1 MFMKNSS
8 TENSLE
14 TYRRLWTYVIQY
26 KFIGFIA
33 IIAMAMTALVEMMM
47 VALIEP
53 LMDEA
58 LVAKNLE
65 TTRWLPIAFIAIFF
79 ARGISG
85 FATEASLGWIGRGVI
100 SSLRKQLFQ
109 KFLKLPAQ
117 FFESN
122 SSGSVLSRMTYN
134 VEMISESVTN
144 VVTIAIRDV
153 LTVIAAIGLMIYQS
167 PRLFLSVAVI
177 FPVITL
183 LIHFL
188 GKMFRRYS
196 ERIQDS
202 IGEVT
207 QVTQEVLAGQ
217 RVIKIF
223 DGQQYETERM
233 NDVDN
238 RNRQQ
243 NIKLIRSRSLGV
255 AVTQVV
261 FGIGL
266 AGVIYFAGIESL
278 NGDLSPGSFMSFFG
292 AMMLMLQPI
301 RRITN
306 VNAILQRGIA
316 ASNSLFS
323 VMDQPIEKDEGTLE
337 KTSSEGSLE
346 YRKVCFSY
354 QSKDKR
360 NTISDIS
367 FSAKKGESI
376 AIVGHSGSGKSTMIN
391 LLPRFYDYQSGEIL
405 IDGISI
411 KEYTIKNLR
420 EKISIVNQDIMLFN
434 DTILNNLTYGKLK
447 NKPQAEVDLAI
458 KLARIDQFSDEF
470 PEGLHTYVGDR
481 GAMLSGGQKQR
492 IAIGRAILKNAPLLI
507 LDEAT
512 SSLDT
517 KSEYQIQESLKE
529 LMKNKTTLVV
539 AHRLSTIEGADQI
552 IVLDNGRIVEKGTH
566 DELIMNA
573 SHYANLHRLQF
584 NKKNK

>member
-1 MFMKNSS
+1 
-8 TENSLE
+8 
-14 TYRRLWTYVIQY
+14 
-26 KFIGFIA
+26 
-33 IIAMAMTALVEMMM
+33 
-47 VALIEP
+47 
-53 LMDEA
+53 
-58 LVAKNLE
+58 
-65 TTRWLPIAFIAIFF
+65 
-79 ARGISG
+79 
-85 FATEASLGWIGRGVI
+85 
-100 SSLRKQLFQ
+100 
-109 KFLKLPAQ
+109 
-117 FFESN
+117 
-122 SSGSVLSRMTYN
+122 
-134 VEMISESVTN
+134 
-144 VVTIAIRDV
+144 
-153 LTVIAAIGLMIYQS
+153 
-167 PRLFLSVAVI
+167 
-177 FPVITL
+177 
-183 LIHFL
+183 
-188 GKMFRRYS
+188 MFRRYN

-217 RVIKIF
+217 RIIKIF

-233 NDVDN
+233 NNVDS

-243 NIKLIRSRSLGV
+243 NMKLIRSRSLGV

-323 VMDQPIEKDEGTLE
+323 VMDQPIEKDEGTFE
-337 KTSSEGSLE
+337 KSSSEGSLE

-354 QSKDKR
+354 QSKDER

-367 FSAKKGESI
+367 FFAKKGESI
-376 AIVGHSGSGKSTMIN
+376 AIVGHSGSGKSTLIN

-411 KEYTIKNLR
+411 NEYTIKNLR

-447 NKPQAEVDLAI
+447 NKSQTEVDHAI

-470 PEGLHTYVGDR
+470 PDGLNTYVGER

-552 IVLDNGRIVEKGTH
+552 IVLDNGKIVEKGTH
-566 DELIMNA
+566 DELIINA

>member
-1 MFMKNSS
+1 M
-8 TENSLE
+8 
-14 TYRRLWTYVIQY
+14 
-26 KFIGFIA
+26 
-33 IIAMAMTALVEMMM
+33 
-47 VALIEP
+47 
-53 LMDEA
+53 
-58 LVAKNLE
+58 
-65 TTRWLPIAFIAIFF
+65 
-79 ARGISG
+79 
-85 FATEASLGWIGRGVI
+85 
-100 SSLRKQLFQ
+100 
-109 KFLKLPAQ
+109 
-117 FFESN
+117 
-122 SSGSVLSRMTYN
+122 
-134 VEMISESVTN
+134 
-144 VVTIAIRDV
+144 
-153 LTVIAAIGLMIYQS
+153 
-167 PRLFLSVAVI
+167 
-177 FPVITL
+177 
-183 LIHFL
+183 IHFL
-188 GKMFRRYS
+188 GKIFRRYS

-217 RVIKIF
+217 RIIKIF

-233 NDVDN
+233 NNVDS

-243 NIKLIRSRSLGV
+243 NMKLIRSRSLGV

-323 VMDQPIEKDEGTLE
+323 VMDQPIEKDEGTFE
-337 KTSSEGSLE
+337 KSSSEGSLE

-354 QSKDKR
+354 QSKDER

-367 FSAKKGESI
+367 FFAKKGESI
-376 AIVGHSGSGKSTMIN
+376 AIVGHSGSGKSTLIN

-411 KEYTIKNLR
+411 NEYTIKNLR

-447 NKPQAEVDLAI
+447 NKSQTEVDHAI

-470 PEGLHTYVGDR
+470 PDGLNTYVGER

-552 IVLDNGRIVEKGTH
+552 IVLDNGKIVEKGTH
-566 DELIMNA
+566 DELIINA